1 MAFRAWNNFPAGAGQ
16 VVRSNLFLLGHNP
29 FLAGQMSFIEDY
41 PIALC
46 SKIHADC
53 SNNTLQHN
61 TPYSWVCGDDFIE
74 DKAITRNS
82 RKMKNHCYRPAAQ
95 GFWNFARSQ
104 SRGIQ
109 VNLGNPAKFTK
120 TREISRN
127 SVEILPNTC
136 HFNIFETSQQFRL
149 MELFFAVHLQIY
161 FETSSLLRENIPKTA
176 RCS

>member
-1 MAFRAWNNFPAGAGQ
+1 MTFRAWNNFPAGAGQ

-29 FLAGQMSFIEDY
+29 FLAGQMSFIQDY
-41 PIALC
+41 PIALY
-46 SKIHADC
+46 
-53 SNNTLQHN
+53 NNTLQHN

-82 RKMKNHCYRPAAQ
+82 QKMKNHCYRSAAQ

-104 SRGIQ
+104 SCGIQ

-127 SVEILPNTC
+127 SVEILPTTC
-136 HFNIFETSQQFRL
+136 HFNIFET
-149 MELFFAVHLQIY
+149 Y
-161 FETSSLLRENIPKTA
+161 FG
-176 RCS
+176 

>member
-1 MAFRAWNNFPAGAGQ
+1 MLVWPSGLEIISRLAPVKLYGQ
-16 VVRSNLFLLGHNP
+16 TYFCSDTTRFWPDKCLS
-29 FLAGQMSFIEDY
+29 
-41 PIALC
+41 
-46 SKIHADC
+46 SKIIRLHFAVKYMRTVLIILY
-53 SNNTLQHN
+53 NTTHP
-61 TPYSWVCGDDFIE
+61 TPEFAVTILY
-74 DKAITRNS
+74 RNS

-136 HFNIFETSQQFRL
+136 HFNIFESFG
-149 MELFFAVHLQIY
+149 
-161 FETSSLLRENIPKTA
+161 
-176 RCS
+176 

>member
-149 MELFFAVHLQIY
+149 MELFL
-161 FETSSLLRENIPKTA
+161 P
-176 RCS
+176 

>member
-1 MAFRAWNNFPAGAGQ
+1 MKEWSWRSLPLSNCSPEHFPIYSKRVEDGNMTFRAWNNFPAGAGQ

-53 SNNTLQHN
+53 SNNI
-61 TPYSWVCGDDFIE
+61 TPEFAVTILY
-74 DKAITRNS
+74 RNS

-136 HFNIFETSQQFRL
+136 HFNIFESFG
-149 MELFFAVHLQIY
+149 
-161 FETSSLLRENIPKTA
+161 
-176 RCS
+176 